1 MMPGC
6 LCAPPS
12 RLHPFCRMVSWCTCL
27 GEEQVGNV
35 TKQEGRRIVF
45 LSASFFI
52 SLYFGPPQCLRLA
65 TAFGASGQGHGMSY
79 PYAVQLLLDLLFL
92 LCSAAPFACGPYI
105 YDRIGQ
111 CWKRVVLGRLG
122 GCATVLRRPPLLA
135 VPAGCLRP
143 PCAPLSCLLPPEH
156 SLHVCAGLVRCV

>member
-45 LSASFFI
+45 ASASFFI

-79 PYAVQLLLDLLFL
+79 PYAVQLFDLHHCRHVQALQVRGTAQH
-92 LCSAAPFACGPYI
+92 SSG
-105 YDRIGQ
+105 
-111 CWKRVVLGRLG
+111 
-122 GCATVLRRPPLLA
+122 LR
-135 VPAGCLRP
+135 G
-143 PCAPLSCLLPPEH
+143 
-156 SLHVCAGLVRCV
+156 